1 MADTNNSL
9 SKATT
14 SLSLNDHKPTKSYK
28 KFTNFFSSKKDLK
41 QLKPSQTLN
50 DLDTLVT
57 NKRKPHN
64 SNPFMNKLNS
74 PHKEKPLVYN
84 PFGTLSNKPTF
95 STTSSQHLSSSNNN
109 SRENTNSSQQS
120 SLGFY
125 MTEGKQHLLDLPILD
140 PNEKLPSIYKSLND
154 NLFDDFELL
163 NNGKTI
169 GQGGSSEVKI
179 VKNKPLKNIYVLKK
193 FKLLDN
199 ETNDQFYNRI
209 LKEYLVSKVS
219 MGNINIIN
227 TFQILKISTT
237 SNMSRGW
244 GFIMEYC
251 PQGDLFSLITSK
263 QWHLYKFDE
272 KLCLFKQIAA
282 GVRHLHQLGIAHRDL
297 KPENVLIHD
306 SGVIKIIDFGI
317 SICNFD
323 IEKKILGMESVE
335 MSKTDSNNNLIE
347 TMNGIKKEEGK
358 EPIIC
363 YTYAGSSP
371 YVPPEVFKF
380 NDKQTLLKPLSI
392 KEKNLGYDA
401 KLFDSWSL
409 GILLYTMLA
418 TKNPFKEPTKQD
430 LFYRE
435 YKIIYDQW
443 AQYTNN
449 DGYPLGPSVESKF
462 FQNFKSRDLSRI
474 FCKLVAINVEER
486 YDMDA
491 LFKDPY
497 FDNIKTCI
505 DLKEQNEETCYA
517 LAHKKE
523 PLLISK
529 ILQDSQKESN
539 KIEDVKIADTISSS
553 PLDSEGHVVIKDI
566 LDKIKEYKEDQRKV
580 DELIKDIYNPKMHS
594 HYM

>member
-335 MSKTDSNNNLIE
+335 MSKADSNNNLTE
-347 TMNGIKKEEGK
+347 TMKGIKKEEGK

-409 GILLYTMLA
+409 VY
-418 TKNPFKEPTKQD
+418 
-430 LFYRE
+430 
-435 YKIIYDQW
+435 
-443 AQYTNN
+443 
-449 DGYPLGPSVESKF
+449 
-462 FQNFKSRDLSRI
+462 
-474 FCKLVAINVEER
+474 
-486 YDMDA
+486 
-491 LFKDPY
+491 
-497 FDNIKTCI
+497 
-505 DLKEQNEETCYA
+505 
-517 LAHKKE
+517 
-523 PLLISK
+523 
-529 ILQDSQKESN
+529 
-539 KIEDVKIADTISSS
+539 
-553 PLDSEGHVVIKDI
+553 
-566 LDKIKEYKEDQRKV
+566 
-580 DELIKDIYNPKMHS
+580 
-594 HYM
+594 